1 MTGGNSP
8 QPIDNVGKLS
18 LSRCDKKTVR
28 FCEPSWRRWLNT
40 KIVCCLLFT
49 ALETQAVTFDITD
62 SNVTNPLNTTSQ
74 TVTAGGI
81 TLTLTGNGG
90 DGLGV
95 DSDGI
100 FLNGAGETL
109 AIQFDQAV
117 TLDTYTIGYVASLTT
132 GTLDIT
138 GSGVSSTNNP
148 ADAIGTYVPNSAP
161 ITLLANTTYTID
173 PTVTNTSQIS
183 ALDVSVPA
191 VPASTP
197 SVTPSVAP
205 SPIRIPFAPITAFFF
220 ILLGLGAITSV
231 WRNRK
236 KRK

>member
-1 MTGGNSP
+1 MTGGGKSP
-8 QPIDNVGKLS
+8 QPIGNVSKLS
-18 LSRCDKKTVR
+18 LSRRDKKTVR
-28 FCEPSWRRWLNT
+28 FCEQSWRRWLNT

-49 ALETQAVTFDITD
+49 ALETQAVTFDITTT
-62 SNVTNPLNTTSQ
+62 NVTDPLNTTSQ

-81 TLTLTGNGG
+81 TLTLRGNGG
-90 DGLGV
+90 NGLKV

-100 FLNGAGETL
+100 WLNGAGETL

-117 TLDTYTIGYVASLTT
+117 TLDTYTISYVNSGIT

-148 ADAIGTYVPNSAP
+148 AGAVGTYTPNSAP

-173 PTVTNTSQIS
+173 ATITYVSQIS
-183 ALDVSVPA
+183 ALDVSVAA
-191 VPASTP
+191 V
-197 SVTPSVAP
+197 P
-205 SPIRIPFAPITAFFF
+205 SPIHVPFAPIIAFFF

-231 WRNRK
+231 WRSRNK
-236 KRK
+236 YTSTTN